1 MRRGQGLAGRVF
13 ETGEPC
19 KVDEYLT
26 SEAISHDFFPL
37 ARLEHARSALGV
49 PLRARNEVIG
59 VLEVWRR
66 RKQRAASQ
74 ARAEAREEILWDLL
88 EGSPKVRRAA
98 ISRARE
104 LHIDLTGPHR
114 VIHCAM
120 HGLDEI
126 GRAEGWDTNL
136 IERNRRAVH
145 EFCERALGAAH
156 ALKFLGSRGSL
167 LVAIVTTANAAKVRD
182 VLRPLSDEIK
192 REIPGLHTV
201 WGVSAAIASPMDY
214 RAAHREAT
222 VAALAASKLGTSNI
236 AIHEELGVVG
246 LLLTLREDADLA
258 KFVRGIIG
266 PVIDHDLSHHG
277 VLGKT
282 LRTYF
287 EANCSQQTTG
297 RKLHVHEK
305 TVRYRLDQFEELTG
319 LDLNRHDDRLLAD
332 LALRMHDIGSG
343 VTESD
348 S

>member
-1 MRRGQGLAGRVF
+1 
-13 ETGEPC
+13 
-19 KVDEYLT
+19 
-26 SEAISHDFFPL
+26 
-37 ARLEHARSALGV
+37 
-49 PLRARNEVIG
+49 
-59 VLEVWRR
+59 
-66 RKQRAASQ
+66 
-74 ARAEAREEILWDLL
+74 L

-104 LHIDLTGPHR
+104 LRIDLAGPHR
-114 VIHCAM
+114 VIHCAT

-136 IERNRRAVH
+136 LERNRRIVQ
-145 EFCERALGAAH
+145 ELCERALGAAH
-156 ALKFLGSRGSL
+156 GLKFLGSRGGL

-182 VLRPLSDEIK
+182 VLRPLGEEIK

-222 VAALAASKLGTSNI
+222 IAALAASKLGANNI

-258 KFVRGIIG
+258 KFVRGVIG

-319 LDLNRHDDRLLAD
+319 LDLNRHDDRMLAD

-343 VTESD
+343 IAESD